1 MKNVIF
7 LGDLGQK
14 TGMAG
19 PIIFKLSTNRNQVL
33 LKKNLDNENFIP
45 AAVHREN
52 WYLKKKQIFP
62 TIFQA
67 RIPNI
72 HKYFL
77 SETIH
82 AQENGSRVTH
92 FAKFLI
98 SNFLKSLTYSALV
111 YLF

>member
-1 MKNVIF
+1 MIFLYRWKNTKILPQIFFQVKNVIF

-52 WYLKKKQIFP
+52 
-62 TIFQA
+62 
-67 RIPNI
+67 
-72 HKYFL
+72 
-77 SETIH
+77 
-82 AQENGSRVTH
+82 
-92 FAKFLI
+92 
-98 SNFLKSLTYSALV
+98 
-111 YLF
+111 

>member
-1 MKNVIF
+1 MKIDI
-7 LGDLGQK
+7 L
-14 TGMAG
+14 
-19 PIIFKLSTNRNQVL
+19 
-33 LKKNLDNENFIP
+33 
-45 AAVHREN
+45 
-52 WYLKKKQIFP
+52 KKQIFS

-82 AQENGSRVTH
+82 AQENGSRGTH

-98 SNFLKSLTYSALV
+98 SNFLKGLTYSALYGV
-111 YLF
+111 NNSSVCSMNAMFGSLQFKTQSTVLKSTSYILKYFDPGVLQ